1 MTWRVQHVKMRSVD
15 VIIEPKDLFTDT
27 IKVML
32 DAVPRYSDIV
42 PLYYV
47 SNAQNRTE
55 IINEATRSHIAA
67 KEAISISPPQLSS
80 LAIQAQ

>member
-15 VIIEPKDLFTDT
+15 VNIEPKDLFTDT

-42 PLYYV
+42 PLRYV

-55 IINEATRSHIAA
+55 NEVTRSHIAA
-67 KEAISISPPQLSS
+67 REAISISPPQLSS